1 MNMPRNSGASV
12 RLVVTRLL
20 LICLMGFGVSA
31 MAAPTDTGP
40 AKWVLPAVAQAVVE
54 PRVPAPA
61 PTSPAGWVN
70 QTAEPVSPEAAQA
83 IIEQREQALT
93 QQRDQQAAKQS
104 RPATTAAA
112 KASAILAATETVA
125 AAALVPAA
133 TEFSQL
139 AAALENDPRRI
150 YQFVR
155 NHFTYVPYYGALKG
169 PYLTLKERSGND
181 FDQAA
186 VLVELLRAAG
196 YTANYQYGSM
206 SIPLSAANNNDMAH
220 WLGTDADASRIGNI
234 IGSGGI
240 PATVY
245 TGSNAYVAMDRVW
258 VVANINSANI
268 ALDPAFKSSDKQ
280 GGINLATAMG
290 YDKTALLSAAG
301 GLLGTDS
308 IQNLNS
314 ANLNGELND
323 LTTQLVSQ
331 LKQNYPNAFVRDII
345 GGLNIVPD
353 QSSSLPAGLPFAGT
367 PTQTAWAEIPAGYIH
382 TVRLQHGAID
392 TTLNIP
398 QIAGKKLSISYV
410 GDSTPIDPP
419 PAGAVDFGTVSPGQ
433 DGPTFTWNPGNPN
446 SVVIQVTS
454 TISGTNAS
462 AFQFV
467 SGSGTQNIPAN
478 NGSVPVKVKFT
489 GVSQTAGRKN
499 ATLTLT
505 FSYQGS
511 TIGTQTVALTGAV
524 QSTPVAQ
531 LYLDDTLLLSEGTPS
546 GNLTSLTLNID
557 HPYSATVSNP
567 CFTGAKYGDQCAT
580 FTLKRTGSYVLA
592 SAFGG
597 DHDSSLLSERQ
608 RYLDQLTGQGAANTS
623 REVVSETLNI
633 FGQSWMQQTQLADDL
648 LNTLSDNR
656 AIRHHRFGIVG
667 QEDGYFVD
675 VRAQFV
681 STLPQSATA
690 GEGTFQSS
698 GLIASAMEHAV
709 LEQLQGA
716 SQPAMST
723 VKVFHLNN
731 QSGQKFF
738 SANSGNFASVWGQL
752 SGYSSNNPGNDDYT
766 QLLARI
772 NAGATLILPQ
782 NGQVTLNS
790 WHGNGYIDY
799 RVNGNQRSQGMI
811 IGGGLNGGY
820 GSFLGAVNTPVAQ
833 SYYTPLQ
840 LPAGNVATPKGADP
854 VDLGSGAYLN
864 QAVDLSLG
872 GNGPRGLSFARSY
885 NSQQVNQDSA
895 GLGKG
900 WNHGYNIRLN
910 QHSDVKTALGLRSP
924 QDAAALIVAAYVS
937 RDLMSPT
944 QPSLKEWTVGALV
957 AQWATDQL
965 QDKAVSVQLGDRA
978 LSYRQ
983 LPDGS
988 FVAPPGVTTQ
998 LIKNANGTYKLSE
1011 RFGTVLAFDANRR
1024 IQSLTDIDGNALSF
1038 TYTGDLLT
1046 QVKDAYNR
1054 TLTLSYTAGKL
1065 TQVADNQ
1072 GRAVTYSYTGN
1083 DLTQFRD
1090 PENKLWQYG
1099 YDASHQI
1106 LTVTDPVNAVIV
1118 SNAYDDHNR
1127 VTQQT
1132 APRETG
1138 SALYKLHYTGLSS
1151 SDEDPAGH
1159 RTTYYYDTTG
1169 RTVAVENALGQK
1181 SQTQYDGQGHV
1192 IQTTDALGHA
1202 TQFSYDANH
1211 NPTQSLNALNQANS
1225 FSYDAQLRLTQ
1236 VSDALNHASQI
1247 DYDAEHH
1254 PIAARNALNQQTA
1267 TAYTVAGLVQSKT
1280 DARNTTTQY
1289 TYDANGH
1296 LATAKTAAHPAV
1308 TTQYDAI
1315 GRLTSLTDQA
1325 GAVTQF
1331 SYDKRGLLL
1340 TRTDPLGKLNSS
1352 TYDNAGR
1359 LISHTDRNGHTVS
1372 SSYTA
1377 SGKLNQITYP
1387 GNQTVNFDYDN
1398 LDRLTTMT
1406 DSTGTTSNSYD
1417 AAGRL
1422 TGTTDPNGFQ
1432 VSYQYDAAGNL
1443 TQLTYPGNKTVGY
1456 GYDALNR
1463 LKSVTINWL
1472 NKTESYTY
1480 DAAGRLTQASRF
1492 NASQTQYGY
1501 DNADRLTSLSHK
1513 TSGNATLASYAYTLD
1528 ANGNRTQA
1536 VVNEAKLPEQLINNS
1551 QSYTYNTTKNRL
1563 TQQNS
1568 TALTYDQEGQLKTQG
1583 TTNYTYDYAHRLI
1596 SQGNQSYVY
1605 DGIGNRIKATRNG
1618 QVTKYIYDAA
1628 GNLLAEANNSNVISK
1643 YYIYGK
1649 GLTAMVD
1656 AATGQLYVYHFDG
1669 TGHTVAISN
1678 ASQQTQN
1685 TYAYDP
1691 YGKLMAK
1698 TEAIAQ
1704 PFQYA
1709 GQVGILAEGNNL
1721 YYMRARYYDANLG
1734 RFISEDPI
1742 GHNGGLNLYAYV
1754 GGNPIMAVDPDGL
1767 CPWCIAAG
1775 VGAVVSGG
1783 IDLGV
1788 QLYSNGG
1795 QFSEVNWGS
1804 VGVSALV
1811 GAGLSTLAPTG
1822 ALLGR
1827 GGQKAVQYGYSETA
1841 GLLNTGATRFGW
1853 TYNRAVD
1860 ADVLSLRIGKAHFDV
1875 PGITATAG
1883 ANPVRDGVISG
1894 VSAVGV
1900 TFSSSAK

>member
-1 MNMPRNSGASV
+1 M
-12 RLVVTRLL
+12 
-20 LICLMGFGVSA
+20 
-31 MAAPTDTGP
+31 
-40 AKWVLPAVAQAVVE
+40 AQAVVE
-54 PRVPAPA
+54 QRAPVPVH
-61 PTSPAGWVN
+61 TSPAGWVN

-83 IIEQREQALT
+83 VIEQREQALT
-93 QQRDQQAAKQS
+93 QQRDQQTAKQN
-104 RPATTAAA
+104 RQAMTTAA
-112 KASAILAATETVA
+112 KASATLAATETLT

-155 NHFTYVPYYGALKG
+155 NYFVYVPYYGALKG

-220 WLGTDADASRIGNI
+220 WLGTDADATRIGNI

-240 PATVY
+240 PATIVNG
-245 TGSNAYVAMDRVW
+245 TSVTLDRVW
-258 VVANINSANI
+258 VVANINATNV
-268 ALDPAFKSSDKQ
+268 ALDPAFKSSSKQ
-280 GGINLATAMG
+280 SGINLATAMG
-290 YDKTALLSAAG
+290 YDKTALLNAAG

-308 IQNLNS
+308 VQSLNT
-314 ANLNGELND
+314 ANLNAELND

-345 GGLNIVPD
+345 GGLSIVPD
-353 QSSSLPAGLPFAGT
+353 ESNSLPAALPFAGT
-367 PTQTAWAEIPAGYIH
+367 PTQTAWAEIPAGFIH

-419 PAGAVDFGTVSPGQ
+419 PAGATDFGTVNPGQ

-467 SGSGTQNIPAN
+467 SGGGTQNIPAN

-489 GVSQTAGRKN
+489 GTGQAAGRKN

-546 GNLTSLTLNID
+546 GNLTSLTLSID
-557 HPYSATVSNP
+557 HPYSATVGNP

-597 DHDSSLLSERQ
+597 DRDSSLLAERQ
-608 RYLDQLTGQGAANTS
+608 HYLDQLTLQGAANTS

-667 QEDGYFVD
+667 QEAGYFVD

-681 STLPQSATA
+681 STLPQSASA

-723 VKVFHLNN
+723 VKIFNLNN
-731 QSGQKFF
+731 QNGQKFLL
-738 SANSGNFASVWGQL
+738 ANLGNFGTIQSQL
-752 SGYSSNNPGNDDYT
+752 TGYSSSDINNNLIPA
-766 QLLARI
+766 L
-772 NAGATLILPQ
+772 NAGATLVLPQ

-790 WHGNGYIDY
+790 WHGYGYIDY

-811 IGGGLNGGY
+811 IGGGLNGGF
-820 GSFLGAVNTPVAQ
+820 GSFVGPINTPVAQ
-833 SYYTPLQ
+833 NYYAPLQ
-840 LPAGNVATPKGADP
+840 LPSGNVSTPKGVDP

-872 GNGPRGLSFARSY
+872 GSGPRGLSFARSY
-885 NSQQVNQDSA
+885 NSQQVNQDPA

-910 QHSDVKTALGLRSP
+910 KHSDVKTALGLRSP

-944 QPSLKEWTVGALV
+944 QPALKDWVVGALV

-965 QDKAVSVQLGDRA
+965 QDKAISVQLGDRA

-1011 RFGTVLAFDANRR
+1011 RFGTVLAFDASNR

-1038 TYTGDLLT
+1038 TYTSDLLT

-1072 GRAVTYSYTGN
+1072 GRNVTYSYTGN
-1083 DLTQFRD
+1083 DLTGFHD
-1090 PENKLWQYG
+1090 PENKVWQYG
-1099 YDASHQI
+1099 YDANHQI
-1106 LTVTDPVNAVIV
+1106 LSVTDPVNQTIV
-1118 SNAYDDHNR
+1118 SNVYDDHQR

-1159 RTTYYYDTTG
+1159 RTTYYYDPTG
-1169 RTVAVENALGQK
+1169 RTIAVENALGQIAK
-1181 SQTQYDGQGHV
+1181 TQYDGQGHV
-1192 IQTTDALGHA
+1192 IQTTDPLGHA
-1202 TQFSYDANH
+1202 TQISYDANH
-1211 NPTQSLNALNQANS
+1211 NPTQSLNALNQATS

-1254 PIAARNALNQQTA
+1254 PVAARNALNQQTA
-1267 TAYTVAGLVQSKT
+1267 TAYTAAGLVQSRT
-1280 DARNTTTQY
+1280 DARNTATVY

-1296 LATAKTAAHPAV
+1296 PATAKTAAHPQVA
-1308 TTQYDAI
+1308 TQYDGI

-1359 LISHTDRNGHTVS
+1359 LISHTDRNAATVT

-1377 SGKLNQITYP
+1377 SGKLNQIVYP
-1387 GNQTVNFDYDN
+1387 GNSTVNFDYNN

-1406 DSTGTTSNSYD
+1406 DPTGTTANSYD

-1422 TGTTDPNGFQ
+1422 IGTTDPNGFNVQ
-1432 VSYQYDAAGNL
+1432 YQYDAAGNL

-1463 LKSVTINWL
+1463 LSSVTINWL
-1472 NKTESYTY
+1472 NKTETYSY

-1492 NASQTQYGY
+1492 NASLTQYGY
-1501 DNADRLTSLSHK
+1501 DNADRLTSLSH
-1513 TSGNATLASYAYTLD
+1513 TAGTPTPTTLASYAYTLD

-1536 VVNEAKLPEQLINNS
+1536 VVTEAKLPEQLINASN
-1551 QSYTYNTTKNRL
+1551 SYTYNTQKNRL
-1563 TQQNS
+1563 TNQNS
-1568 TALTYDQEGQLKTQG
+1568 TALSYDFEGQLKTQG
-1583 TTNYTYDYAHRLI
+1583 ATNYAYDYAHRLI

-1618 QVTKYIYDAA
+1618 TVTKYIYDAA
-1628 GNLLAEANNSNVISK
+1628 GNLLAEANASNVISK
-1643 YYIYGK
+1643 YYIHGK
-1649 GLTAMVD
+1649 GLTALVD

-1669 TGHTVAISN
+1669 TGHTVALTN
-1678 ASQQTQN
+1678 ANQQTVN

-1698 TEAIAQ
+1698 AETIQQ

-1709 GQVGILAEGNNL
+1709 GQVGIMAEGNNL

-1742 GHNGGLNLYAYV
+1742 GHNGGLNLYVYV
-1754 GGNPIMAVDPDGL
+1754 GGNPIMAVDPSGL
-1767 CPWCIAAG
+1767 LTAT
-1775 VGAVVSGG
+1775 VGATLRIPGWAGYLIPNFIGQGAGAGFAIQLTNSAGKIAPDLGLYWNGQAGGEDYGIGRGAINLGLQAGSISDLSGRGADISAHWGMVGATVNLNEKNEFSGG
-1783 IDLGV
+1783 SLDIGLG
-1788 QLYSNGG
+1788 YNIG
-1795 QFSEVNWGS
+1795 
-1804 VGVSALV
+1804 
-1811 GAGLSTLAPTG
+1811 GAGSIGGSWSLGGGLSA
-1822 ALLGR
+1822 
-1827 GGQKAVQYGYSETA
+1827 S
-1841 GLLNTGATRFGW
+1841 N
-1853 TYNRAVD
+1853 
-1860 ADVLSLRIGKAHFDV
+1860 S
-1875 PGITATAG
+1875 
-1883 ANPVRDGVISG
+1883 VR
-1894 VSAVGV
+1894 
-1900 TFSSSAK
+1900 K

>member
-1 MNMPRNSGASV
+1 M
-12 RLVVTRLL
+12 
-20 LICLMGFGVSA
+20 
-31 MAAPTDTGP
+31 
-40 AKWVLPAVAQAVVE
+40 
-54 PRVPAPA
+54 
-61 PTSPAGWVN
+61 
-70 QTAEPVSPEAAQA
+70 SPEAAQA
-83 IIEQREQALT
+83 VIEQREQTLA

-104 RPATTAAA
+104 RQAATTAA
-112 KASAILAATETVA
+112 KASATLAATEILT

-155 NHFTYVPYYGALKG
+155 NYFTYVPYYGALKG

-240 PATVY
+240 PATIVNG
-245 TGSNAYVAMDRVW
+245 TSLTVDRVW
-258 VVANINSANI
+258 VVANINSANV
-268 ALDPAFKSSDKQ
+268 ALDPAFKPSNKQ
-280 GGINLATAMG
+280 TGINLATAMG

-301 GLLGTDS
+301 GFLGTDS
-308 IQNLNS
+308 IQSLNT
-314 ANLNGELND
+314 ANLNAELND

-489 GVSQTAGRKN
+489 GIGQTAGRKN

-546 GNLTSLTLNID
+546 GNLTSLTLSID
-557 HPYSATVSNP
+557 HPYSASVSNP

-820 GSFLGAVNTPVAQ
+820 GSFLGSVNTPVAQ

-1099 YDASHQI
+1099 YDAQHQI
-1106 LTVTDPVNAVIV
+1106 LTVTDPVNQVIV
-1118 SNAYDDHNR
+1118 SNVYDDHHR

-1138 SALYKLHYTGLSS
+1138 NALYTLHYTGLSS
-1151 SDEDPAGH
+1151 AEQDPAGH
-1159 RTTYYYDTTG
+1159 RTTYYYDDQSG
-1169 RTVAVENALGQK
+1169 RTVAVENALGQIAK
-1181 SQTQYDGQGHV
+1181 TQYDGQGHV

-1202 TQFSYDANH
+1202 TQISYDANH
-1211 NPTQSLNALNQANS
+1211 NPTQSLNALNQATS
-1225 FSYDAQLRLTQ
+1225 FGYDAQLRLTQ

-1296 LATAKTAAHPAV
+1296 PAAAKTGTHPAV
-1308 TTQYDAI
+1308 ASQYDGI

-1331 SYDKRGLLL
+1331 QYDKRGLLL
-1340 TRTDPLGKLNSS
+1340 TRTDPLGKINSS

-1359 LISHTDRNGHTVS
+1359 PVSHTDRNGDVVTS
-1372 SSYTA
+1372 NYTA
-1377 SGKLNQITYP
+1377 SGKLNQIVYP
-1387 GNQTVNFDYDN
+1387 GNSTVNFDYNN

-1406 DSTGTTSNSYD
+1406 DPTGTTSNSYD

-1463 LKSVTINWL
+1463 LNSVTINWL
-1472 NKTESYTY
+1472 NKTETYSY
-1480 DAAGRLTQASRF
+1480 DAAGRLTQAARF

-1583 TTNYTYDYAHRLI
+1583 TTNYAYDYAHRLI

-1669 TGHTVAISN
+1669 TGHTVALTN
-1678 ASQQTQN
+1678 ASQQTVN

-1691 YGKLMAK
+1691 YGKLMAQ
-1698 TEAIAQ
+1698 TETIAQ
-1704 PFQYA
+1704 PFKYA
-1709 GQVGILAEGNNL
+1709 GQVGIQAEGNNL

-1754 GGNPIMAVDPDGL
+1754 GGNPIMLVDPTGL
-1767 CPWCIAAG
+1767 GAESFNLPSLPQSIVDFSAG
-1775 VGAVVSGG
+1775 
-1783 IDLGV
+1783 
-1788 QLYSNGG
+1788 
-1795 QFSEVNWGS
+1795 
-1804 VGVSALV
+1804 
-1811 GAGLSTLAPTG
+1811 
-1822 ALLGR
+1822 
-1827 GGQKAVQYGYSETA
+1827 
-1841 GLLNTGATRFGW
+1841 FG
-1853 TYNRAVD
+1853 
-1860 ADVLSLRIGKAHFDV
+1860 DVLSFGGTYFVREMMNTNSAVDLSSGAYM
-1875 PGITATAG
+1875 AG
-1883 ANPVRDGVISG
+1883 AVSG
-1894 VSAVGV
+1894 VAIHAIGFRTGGELSIGRDFRLAPWGNRTGNQYGELPHYHRRGV
-1900 TFSSSAK
+1900 DQTGQTIPGQGIGRHRPWESKSPDSSVWDRF